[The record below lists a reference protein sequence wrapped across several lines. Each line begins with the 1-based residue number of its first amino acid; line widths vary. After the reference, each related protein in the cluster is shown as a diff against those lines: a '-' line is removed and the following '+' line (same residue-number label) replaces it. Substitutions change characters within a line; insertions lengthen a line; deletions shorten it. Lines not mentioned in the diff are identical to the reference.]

1 MVPTLS
7 GRIQTRI
14 FSLVVVGSLWLL
26 IISPFLP
33 QTASVSQKY
42 QATFLVLGLVIGV
55 GIAWELIYHGLQQFR
70 WEKDWPALFTLVLAI
85 PEGIVVWV
93 LLRTVIPDSL
103 VKPNGASYI
112 IAFATVWLVVW
123 MFLNGPMRVP
133 AIHWRFRGGRVI

>member
-1 MVPTLS
+1 MVPTLA

-14 FSLVVVGSLWLL
+14 FSLVVVGGLWLL

-55 GIAWELIYHGLQQFR
+55 GIVWELIYHGLQQFR

-93 LLRTVIPDSL
+93 LLKALPHSL